1 MPLTSPPPSLTA
13 AELAQATRGELV
25 GDGLVAVQAIAPLDR
40 AGAEH
45 LSFFTSARY
54 APLMADSW
62 AGIVLVSP
70 ELRDAPGKCQTRIIV
85 ANPHDALMSLIP
97 RFYRPVVHVAGIH
110 PSAHIGRDVQV
121 GSDVCIEAGAV
132 VEDDA
137 VIGDRTWIGAL
148 SVVGAA
154 ASIGDDCLVYPQVTI
169 YPNTRVGDRVILHS
183 GVRLGSDG
191 FGYVQ
196 KLVGGQKAHV
206 KIPHVGRTII
216 GNDVEIGANSA
227 IDRGS
232 VDDTVVGDGTKIDN
246 LVHVGHNVRIGRLC
260 LILAQV
266 GIAGSTRIEDG
277 VTMGGQAAA
286 AGHLTIG
293 AGARLAGQ
301 AGAISDVP
309 AGETWSGYPARPH
322 KDALRA
328 TAALFRLPALLRR
341 IEQLLERAKL

>member
-13 AELAQATRGELV
+13 AELAQATGGELV
-25 GDGLVAVQAIAPLDR
+25 GDASVAVHAIAPLDR
-40 AGAEH
+40 AGAGE
-45 LSFFTSARY
+45 LSFLASPRY
-54 APLMADSW
+54 APLMAESC

-70 ELRDAPGKCQTRIIV
+70 ELRDAPGKCRARIV
-85 ANPHDALMSLIP
+85 VTNPHDALLSLIP
-97 RFYRPVVHVAGIH
+97 RFYRPVAHAAGIH
-110 PSAHIGRDVQV
+110 PAARIGRDVLLGDAV
-121 GSDVCIEAGAV
+121 SIEAGAV
-132 VEDDA
+132 IEDDA
-137 VIGDRTWIGAL
+137 VIGDRSWIGTHT
-148 SVVGAA
+148 VVGAGA
-154 ASIGDDCLVYPQVTI
+154 RVGDDCLVYPQVTI
-169 YPNTRVGDRVILHS
+169 YPHTRVGHRVILHS

-196 KLVGGQKAHV
+196 KLVDGQMTHV

-216 GNDVEIGANSA
+216 GNDVEIGANTT

-232 VDDTVVGDGTKIDN
+232 VDDTVIGDGTKIDN

-277 VTMGGQAAA
+277 VMMGGQAAA

-293 AGARLAGQ
+293 AGARIAGQ

-322 KDALRA
+322 KEALRA
-328 TAALFRLPALLRR
+328 TAALFKLPALLRR
-341 IEQLLERAKL
+341 IERLLERSKL